1 MNQGHA
7 EVHQA
12 PDVKVTR
19 SKPAMRPGASTG
31 LLVVA
36 PLVLLGLLLYVFV
49 AWGDDLLGPPP
60 VPIDALSKVDIER
73 IAFRPGEIV
82 LGVVNSGPGP
92 LTVAQVVVN
101 DGIWDF
107 AVVPDAAIP
116 RLGRATIG
124 VPYPWLEGEPH
135 TVKVITSTGLAF
147 TKTVPIATAT
157 PEPAASFFLMFALLG
172 IFVGVIPVYLGLLW
186 FPLLRRLDRRA
197 LTFLLALTA
206 GLLVFL
212 GVDAVNEALEL
223 AARVPGPYR
232 GVGLVAIGLIGAVV
246 VLVALSQRTVSAT
259 SGRSEAQRALALAY
273 LIAAGI
279 GLHNFGEGLA
289 IGAAYAVG
297 ELALG
302 AFLVIGFTLH
312 NITEGF
318 GIVTPLARHG
328 AAVRQ
333 LVLLGLVAGG
343 PTILGTWLGG
353 FTYSDT
359 WATLFLAIGAGAVF
373 QVVYELGMLTEQ
385 DGRARL
391 VSPVGAAGL
400 LAGMLLMYATGLLVA

>member
-1 MNQGHA
+1 VNHGHA
-7 EVHQA
+7 EDRETPDMKA
-12 PDVKVTR
+12 PLA
-19 SKPAMRPGASTG
+19 KPGMRPGAGTG

-36 PLVLLGLLLYVFV
+36 PLVLLGMLLYLFV

-60 VPIDALSKVDIER
+60 VPVDALGKLDIER
-73 IAFRPGEIV
+73 IAFRPGEIA
-82 LGVVNSGPGP
+82 LSVVNSGPGP

-107 AVVPDAAIP
+107 AAAPDATIP
-116 RLGRATIG
+116 RLGRATIA

-135 TVKVITSTGLAF
+135 TVKMITSTGLAF
-147 TKTVPIATAT
+147 TRTVAIATAT
-157 PEPAASFFLMFALLG
+157 PEPAAPFFLMFALLG
-172 IFVGVIPVYLGLLW
+172 MFVGVIPVYLGLLW
-186 FPLLRRLDRRA
+186 FPLLRRLDRRI

-206 GLLVFL
+206 GLLIFL
-212 GVDAVNEALEL
+212 GVDALHEALEL

-232 GVGLVAIGLIGAVV
+232 GVGLVAIGLIGAVL
-246 VLVALSQRTVSAT
+246 VLVALSRRTVSAA

-273 LIAAGI
+273 LIAGGI

-328 AAVRQ
+328 ATVRQ
-333 LVLLGLVAGG
+333 LILLGMVAGA
-343 PTILGTWLGG
+343 PTILGTWVGG
-353 FTYSDT
+353 FTYSDV

-373 QVVYELGMLTEQ
+373 QVVYELARLTEH
-385 DGRARL
+385 DGRTRL
-391 VSPVGAAGL
+391 VSPVGVAGL
-400 LAGMLLMYATGLLVA
+400 LAGLLLMYLTGLLVA